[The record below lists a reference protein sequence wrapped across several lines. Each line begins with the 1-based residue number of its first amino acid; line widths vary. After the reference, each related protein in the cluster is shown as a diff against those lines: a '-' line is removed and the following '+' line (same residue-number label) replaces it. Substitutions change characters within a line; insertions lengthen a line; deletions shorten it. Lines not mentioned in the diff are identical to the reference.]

1 MDVEPYA
8 HSWLFQHCDILPMW
22 QLVMDIVAYKYKSF
36 EIIWGPCKFFI
47 QLSEK
52 ENVCIQL

>member
-8 HSWLFQHCDILPMW
+8 PLVSHCDILPMW